1 MIDLGEE
8 NTEIDEMELYLT
20 EDLETEIAHGI
31 EVSRLAGKLAKELKL
46 DPDFCHDIEIA
57 GMLHD
62 IGRFEQIK
70 RYLLK
75 HTIPVDI

>member
-31 EVSRLAGKLAKELKL
+31 EVS
-46 DPDFCHDIEIA
+46 
-57 GMLHD
+57 
-62 IGRFEQIK
+62 Q
-70 RYLLK
+70 
-75 HTIPVDI
+75 